1 MKYVYL
7 KQKVFAIRDTFK
19 VFDEQQTL
27 LYEAKGKI
35 LTLNSRRDL
44 FQAGGT
50 TPILTMK
57 QKILAFAPTY
67 FLFDKNEQQI
77 AKMAQQLLTFFGTKF
92 HFVYQGKKYE
102 LSGDF
107 FGFNYMMKDEQG
119 IVLQIQKKFLS
130 WGDTYQLGIE
140 DSFDQTIAVGIV
152 LMIDDFIDDARRNA
166 AASAGVA
173 SQNRG
178 STRGGRR

>member
-1 MKYVYL
+1 
-7 KQKVFAIRDTFK
+7 
-19 VFDEQQTL
+19 
-27 LYEAKGKI
+27 
-35 LTLNSRRDL
+35 
-44 FQAGGT
+44 
-50 TPILTMK
+50 MK

-67 FLFDKNEQQI
+67 FLFDKNDQQI
-77 AKMAQQLLTFFGTKF
+77 AKMAQQLLKFFGTKF
-92 HFVYQGKKYE
+92 HFLYQGKKYE

-107 FGFNYMMKDEQG
+107 FGFNYMMKDDQG
-119 IVLQIQKKFLS
+119 VVLQIQKKILS

-173 SQNRG
+173 SQSQRSN
-178 STRGGRR
+178 RGGR